1 MANKKRPFDRLFSQL
16 QDVTDEKGRFL
27 NTVLWSKGGDCSV
40 IFEMTNPIEQY
51 ATDAELYLLF
61 HDVMS
66 SVVKT
71 LGEGYAVQKQDV
83 FCRQKYHHPV
93 SQDAPFLTQRYFA
106 HFEGREYT
114 DIRTFLIVTQE
125 AQRGKFVQY
134 DAKRW
139 AEFHTKVA
147 KVSDLLKDKGIVR
160 HLSLYFTLPP
170 LSTSTVILSLTITVS
185 IRVCFHSVC
194 KVSLTTMLSFC
205 VLR

>member
-1 MANKKRPFDRLFSQL
+1 MKNEIKLMNNDFLTNKLYAMVNKKRPFDRLFSQL

-51 ATDAELYLLF
+51 ATDADLYMLF

-71 LGEGYAVQKQDV
+71 LGEGYALQKQDI
-83 FCRQKYHHPV
+83 FCRQKYHHEV
-93 SQDAPFLTQRYFA
+93 KEDAPFLTKRYFA
-106 HFEGREYT
+106 YFEGREYT
-114 DIRTFLIVTQE
+114 DIRTFLIITQE

-139 AEFHTKVA
+139 TEFLTKVS
-147 KVSDLLKDKGIVR
+147 KVVGLVERQGYCAPQTQQERGERVSAP
-160 HLSLYFTLPP
+160 LPC
-170 LSTSTVILSLTITVS
+170 L
-185 IRVCFHSVC
+185 
-194 KVSLTTMLSFC
+194 
-205 VLR
+205 